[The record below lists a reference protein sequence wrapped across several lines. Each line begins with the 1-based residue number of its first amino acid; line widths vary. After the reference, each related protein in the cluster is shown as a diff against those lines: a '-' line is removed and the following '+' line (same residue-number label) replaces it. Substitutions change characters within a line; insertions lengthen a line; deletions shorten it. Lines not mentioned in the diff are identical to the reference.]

1 MEEQQNKKVCF
12 SGIQPSG
19 ILTLGNYLGAVQ
31 NWVDMQEEYDCY
43 FSVVDLHAITVRQEP
58 AKLRKQ
64 VLQTYALLLAAGID
78 PEKSVLFVQSHVP
91 AHSQLCWA
99 LNCYTYLGELNRMTQ
114 FKDKS
119 EKHPENINAGL
130 LDYPVLMVA
139 DILLY
144 RADVVPVGADQ
155 KQHLELTRNLAERF
169 NNLYGDVFV
178 VPEPYIPKT
187 GARIMSLQDPTSK
200 MSKSDANENGF
211 ISLLDPKDVVVRKIK
226 RAVTDSDNCVRASQ
240 DKPGVTNLMGIYS
253 TITKKSM
260 EAVEEEFSGMGY
272 GAFKQAVADAVV
284 SVLEPLQ
291 ARYDEMMQDKDEM
304 RRMMAKGAEEAERT
318 ANRVLRKVYRKIGF
332 VEPKFE

>member
-1 MEEQQNKKVCF
+1 MSMEEQGKKKVCF

-31 NWVDMQEEYDCY
+31 NWVGMQEEYDCY
-43 FSVVDLHAITVRQEP
+43 FSVVDLHAITV
-58 AKLRKQ
+58 
-64 VLQTYALLLAAGID
+64 QTYALLLAAGID

-144 RADVVPVGADQ
+144 LADVVPVGADQ

-178 VPEPYIPKT
+178 IPEPYIPKT
-187 GARIMSLQDPTSK
+187 GARIMSLQDPMSK

-211 ISLLDPKDVVVRKIK
+211 ISLLDPKDVVARKIK
-226 RAVTDSDNCVRASQ
+226 RAVTDSDNCVKASPE
-240 DKPGVTNLMGIYS
+240 KPGVTNLMGIYS
-253 TITKKSM
+253 TICHKSM
-260 EAVEEEFSGMGY
+260 EEVEAEFEGKGY
-272 GAFKQAVADAVV
+272 GVFKQAVADAVV

-291 ARYDEMMQDKDEM
+291 ARYNEMMNNKDIM
-304 RRMMAKGAEEAERT
+304 LQMMGEGAKKAQHT
-318 ANRVLRKVYRKIGF
+318 ADRVLRKVYKKIGF
-332 VEPKFE
+332 VEPKY